1 MEDMGFDD
9 ILTTLKQLFQNVV
22 SRQDKREHRAT
33 SFDFKGYR
41 APLRGALH
49 NSGGFDPTGK
59 GNVGRVHQ
67 GIDLRAPGGT
77 PVFPIAPGTVT
88 KVYNDPKGGNAVVVK
103 HDNDSS
109 SYYAHM
115 GTVAVHNGDT
125 VDYNTVIGTCGAS
138 GNAKGFPHVHLQVWR
153 SGALIDPASVISV
166 PPYTVYNAQKEKLWM
181 PGAKAVADNWH
192 LNDHLNTKRNK
203 RLV

>member
-1 MEDMGFDD
+1 MEEMSFDE
-9 ILTTLKQLFQNVV
+9 ILNTLKKWFQGST
-22 SRQDKREHRAT
+22 SRKNRRTERA
-33 SFDFKGYR
+33 SAMPFQGYR

-59 GNVGRVHQ
+59 GNVGRIHE

-77 PVFPIAPGTVT
+77 AVFPIAPGTVT
-88 KVYNDPKGGNAVVVK
+88 KVYSDPKGGNAVVIK
-103 HDNDSS
+103 HDNNSS

-115 GTVAVHNGDT
+115 GTVLVHTGD
-125 VDYNTVIGTCGAS
+125 VADYDTQIGTCGAS

-166 PPYTVYNAQKEKLWM
+166 PTYTPYNPQKEKLWV
-181 PGAKAVADNWH
+181 PGAKAVADNWN
-192 LNDHLNTKRNK
+192 LQEHLNTKRN
-203 RLV
+203 RIA

>member
-1 MEDMGFDD
+1 MDMDFSD
-9 ILTTLKQLFQNVV
+9 ILNALKQLFNNGA
-22 SRQDKREHRAT
+22 SRKDKREDRAT
-33 SFDFKGYR
+33 SFKFEGYR

-59 GNVGRVHQ
+59 GNVGRVHE

-88 KVYNDPKGGNAVVVK
+88 KVYSDPKGGNAVVIK
-103 HDNDSS
+103 HDNNSS

-125 VDYNTVIGTCGAS
+125 VDYDSIIGTCGAS

-153 SGALIDPASVISV
+153 NGALVDPATVISV
-166 PPYTVYNAQKEKLWM
+166 PTYTPYNAQKEKLWI
-181 PGAKAVADNWH
+181 PGAQTTAANWNMQEH
-192 LNDHLNTKRNK
+192 LNSKHNK